1 MKKLLIV
8 LFTAI
13 LAAGFIACSS
23 PSSSGDSPS
32 GNGGG
37 ASTPPAPTYSVT
49 IEPSTNGTVTASK
62 TSGIAAGETITL
74 TVTPADPDDGDC
86 ALGSLSVKKGDTDLA
101 LSGSAS
107 TKSFT
112 MPEANVTVSATF
124 TKTTYIGSKKPSREK
139 AVGDVV
145 FNDGSA
151 MPYTA
156 FTALTDA
163 EKNAKKT
170 SAIALIFYKGTGL
183 NSDTFTVDDSGN
195 MTVTASDTTTSRT
208 LGVGLKHNRDG
219 LEWCTSSAN
228 AYSKNI
234 TTIQCTPSGSA
245 GALTFTGDKNGSD
258 NLEQIGAFDG
268 VDDTSTAA
276 NYPAFDFAKN
286 YSTYAT
292 NLGEN
297 YASGWYLPSIAEL
310 FQIYACR
317 ADATN
322 GFDIDAV
329 SQALGGDK
337 FEDSWYWSSS
347 QYASVGSRAYI
358 LSFYDGNWN
367 YSLKYGNYRYVCAIR
382 AFN

>member
-62 TSGIAAGETITL
+62 ISGIAAGETITL

-151 MPYTA
+151 MPYAA
-156 FTALTDA
+156 FTALTED

-183 NSDTFTVDDSGN
+183 NSDDAEGN
-195 MTVTASDTTTSRT
+195 ADNTTSRT
-208 LGVGLKHNRDG
+208 LGVGLKHNRSG
-219 LEWCTSSAN
+219 LAWCLDSAN

-234 TTIQCTPSGSA
+234 TTLQCTPSGNA

-276 NYPAFDFAKN
+276 NYPAFGFAKN
-286 YSTYAT
+286 YSTHAT

-317 ADATN
+317 ADTAN
-322 GFDIDAV
+322 VFDIDAA
-329 SQALGGDK
+329 SSALGGDN
-337 FEDSWYWSSS
+337 FGTSWYWSSS
-347 QYASVGSRAYI
+347 QYASGGDNVYGYGLKFDSGGWYGDDE
-358 LSFYDGNWN
+358 DG
-367 YSLKYGNYRYVCAIR
+367 YSYV
-382 AFN
+382 